1 MAVELENNVK
11 ETLSKAALEQS
22 SSFINGAI
30 GVTPYEAVGT
40 VGMMAGTIE
49 GGLDALAEAPVIA
62 MKLSTQLATNV
73 SLYAA
78 EKLQKA
84 MTEILIPPTPA
95 DILGE
100 AMGEVSKYRK
110 TVGEMIA
117 NLNKD
122 SEKTNAEEEEKQ
134 QEEAIEEKAKK
145 QKENAVSLKERVQN
159 IVADVQEQCANIS
172 YFITSGEPW
181 VEKQV
186 ENIEKKAKERIDKV
200 IDASVEKIL
209 EEKEDFIEGMAEG
222 LAKATADKLNKKEEK
237 LTKEKLE
244 KINRNRQKIANI
256 AKSKVAKAL
265 LNLMAS
271 MGL

>member
-30 GVTPYEAVGT
+30 GVTPYEAIGT

-73 SLYAA
+73 SLHAA
-78 EKLQKA
+78 EKLQGA
-84 MTEILIPPTPA
+84 LADILIPPTPA
-95 DILGE
+95 DILGK

-110 TVGEMIA
+110 TVGKMLEE
-117 NLNKD
+117 LNKD
-122 SEKTNAEEEEKQ
+122 AEQTNAEEEEKQ
-134 QEEAIEEKAKK
+134 QEEAIKEKAKK
-145 QKENAVSLKERVQN
+145 QKEKIARMKERVQK
-159 IVADVQEQCANIS
+159 IVGDVQEQCANIS

-186 ENIEKKAKERIDKV
+186 EIIEKKANKRIDEV
-200 IDASVEKIL
+200 IDAQVKKIL
-209 EEKEDFIEGMAEG
+209 EEKEAFIDGIAEG
-222 LAKATADKLNKKEEK
+222 LAKSTADKLNKKLK
-237 LTKEKLE
+237 KMTKEKLE
-244 KINRNRQKIANI
+244 KINRKKQKIANI

>member
-30 GVTPYEAVGT
+30 GVTPYEAIGT

-49 GGLDALAEAPVIA
+49 GGLDALAEAPIIA

-73 SLYAA
+73 SLHAA
-78 EKLQKA
+78 EKLQGA
-84 MTEILIPPTPA
+84 LADVLIPPTPA
-95 DILGE
+95 DILGK
-100 AMGEVSKYRK
+100 AMKEVSRYRK
-110 TVGEMIA
+110 TVGQMIEE
-117 NLNKD
+117 LNKD
-122 SEKTNAEEEEKQ
+122 SEKTNAEEAEKQ
-134 QEEAIEEKAKK
+134 QEEAISEKAKK
-145 QKENAVSLKERVQN
+145 QRKNAARMKERVQK

-181 VEKQV
+181 VKKQA
-186 ENIEKKAKERIDKV
+186 EIIEKKANKRIDEV
-200 IDASVEKIL
+200 IDAQVKKIL
-209 EEKEDFIEGMAEG
+209 EEKQEFIDGIAEG
-222 LAKATADKLNKKEEK
+222 LAKATAKEVDKK
-237 LTKEKLE
+237 LKNMTKEKLE

-256 AKSKVAKAL
+256 AKSKVSKAL